1 MRVLWWTDPIG
12 YYPGEAHHYEVN
24 QTIHSYRDEEL
35 HPEFSIFSIVNSLFS
50 NGKLLSILF
59 LLSKFSISLWKSLT
73 TTPLLVLWG
82 VPSSCTCLDVLC
94 TEFRSGK
101 LDMRA
106 CGKVSMLPSTL
117 VLKCGIFLSYLSSSL
132 SSLSSFLSPFLVFS
146 FLALPCF

>member
-1 MRVLWWTDPIG
+1 MRVPWDESPLVNRSHWLLSGGGSSLWGKSNHSFLSWWRTPSWIL
-12 YYPGEAHHYEVN
+12 YFLMVN
-24 QTIHSYRDEEL
+24 
-35 HPEFSIFSIVNSLFS
+35 P
-50 NGKLLSILF
+50 LSILF
-59 LLSKFSISLWKSLT
+59 SLTKFSISLWKSLT

-82 VPSSCTCLDVLC
+82 VSSSCTCLDVLC

-132 SSLSSFLSPFLVFS
+132 SSLSSFLSPLLVFS
-146 FLALPCF
+146 FLALPRF